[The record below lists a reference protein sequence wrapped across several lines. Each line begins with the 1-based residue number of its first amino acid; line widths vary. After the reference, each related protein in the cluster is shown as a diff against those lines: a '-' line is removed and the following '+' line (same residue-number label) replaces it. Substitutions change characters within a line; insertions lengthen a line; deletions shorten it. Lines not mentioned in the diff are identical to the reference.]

1 MLKGR
6 LLLTAALNKSSCM
19 KAFFPVISSTSSSSV
34 YLIDGSGFIFR
45 AFHALPPLA
54 RPDGTQVGAVLGFCN
69 ILLKL
74 LQDHQPQR
82 LAVIFDA
89 GRKTFRHA
97 IYPDYKAN
105 RPPPPPELIPQFA
118 LIREACHAFHIPLV
132 ELENYEA
139 DDILATYA
147 NQALEQR
154 CDVTIVS
161 SDKDLMQLI
170 GPHVR
175 LYDPLKNRAIEEA
188 QVIEKFGVP
197 PAQVVDVQA
206 LIGDKSDHV
215 PGVPGIGV
223 KTAAELI
230 QRFGTLENLYQHLEE
245 IPQPRRRKMLEENK
259 AQAFISKQ
267 LVTLKQ
273 DLSLGASLDD
283 FARRPFDQGSVQ
295 AFLKENHFFTLSS
308 RLEKQGA
315 FSKPEAA
322 PSQSLQTDAYSL
334 IQDPQTLAGWLGQAK
349 KQGYVVIDVETT
361 SLHAMEAKLVGIAI
375 GLSPGQAAY
384 IPLTH
389 QTEVPQISPEI
400 ALDMLRPVLTDPS
413 IRKISHNLKYD
424 LLVLANAGIEAVSP
438 VEDTLLMSYVLDAGL
453 HSHSLDFLAQ
463 HHLNHTTISF
473 KDVAG
478 VGREQRTF
486 DHVPLDV
493 ACAYAAEDADVT
505 LRLYHLFR
513 QRLQQAHLQTL
524 YQTLEKP
531 LIPVVV
537 AMEKA
542 GILVDVVRLEK
553 LSESFGE
560 RLKVLEEEIYT
571 LTGETF
577 NIASPKQL
585 GEILFEKLHFPGG
598 KKGKSGAYSTS
609 ADVLEVFADQGH
621 LLPTRL
627 LEWRQLAKLKNTY
640 TDALL
645 TQINPQT
652 GRIHTSYVMAGTSTG
667 RLASTDPNLQNI
679 PIRTPEGK
687 AIRQAFIPQPG
698 YRLVSL
704 DYSQIELRLLAHLGN
719 VASLQEAFRNHV
731 DIHAQTAS
739 QVFGVPLER
748 VDAGLRRKAKAINFG
763 ILYGLSPFGLAKQL
777 GIPQRDAAAHIQAY
791 FQHYPGIQHY
801 LEETKDFARSQGYVT
816 TLLGRRCYVPE
827 IQDRNPV
834 RRNGAE
840 RQAIN
845 APLQGSSADIIK
857 RAMVALFQYLHAEKS
872 EARLLLQVHDELL
885 LEIPEGE
892 VSLRVPAL
900 QALMSNVVKL
910 CVPLEVGVGVGFN
923 WDDAHP

>member
-1 MLKGR
+1 
-6 LLLTAALNKSSCM
+6 M
-19 KAFFPVISSTSSSSV
+19 KVFFEMTSPSTPASRV

-45 AFHALPPLA
+45 AFHALPPLT
-54 RPDGTQVGAVLGFCN
+54 RPDGTPVGAVLGFCN

-89 GRKTFRHA
+89 GRQTFRHG

-118 LIREACHAFHIPLV
+118 LIREACRAFHIPLV
-132 ELENYEA
+132 EQEGYEA

-147 NQALEQR
+147 REATQR
-154 CDVTIVS
+154 GCEVTLVS
-161 SDKDLMQLI
+161 SDKDLMQLV

-175 LYDPLKNRAIEEA
+175 LYDPLKNRPIGEE

-197 PAQVVDVQA
+197 PGQVVDVQA
-206 LIGDKSDHV
+206 LIGDKSDNV

-230 QRFGTLENLYQHLEE
+230 QQFGTLENLYQHVDD
-245 IPQPRRRKMLEENK
+245 IPQPRRRTMLLDNR
-259 AQAFISKQ
+259 ALAFLSKQ

-273 DLSLGASLDD
+273 DMCLEASLDD
-283 FARRPFDQGSVQ
+283 FTLHPFDQGKVE
-295 AFLKENHFFTLSS
+295 AFLKENHFFSLLS

-315 FSKPEAA
+315 FSTKDPPAA
-322 PSQSLQTDAYSL
+322 SEPLQPSAYAL
-334 IQDPQTLAGWLGQAK
+334 IQDPETLAGWLAQAK
-349 KQGYVVIDVETT
+349 RQGYVVIDVETT
-361 SLHAMEAKLVGIAI
+361 SLHAMEAKLVGIAL

-384 IPLTH
+384 VPLTH
-389 QTEVPQISPEI
+389 QTEAPQIQLET
-400 ALDMLRPVLTDPS
+400 ALDMLKPLFADPS
-413 IRKISHNLKYD
+413 IRKIGHNLKYD
-424 LLVLANAGIEAVSP
+424 LLVLANAGVETVSP
-438 VEDTLLMSYVLDAGL
+438 VEDTLLMSYVLNTGK
-453 HSHSLDFLAQ
+453 HGHSLDFLAQ
-463 HHLNHTTISF
+463 HELHHTPISF
-473 KDVAG
+473 KEVAG

-486 DHVPLDV
+486 DYVPLDR

-513 QRLQQAHLQTL
+513 PRLQQAHLHTL
-524 YQTLEKP
+524 YEILEKP

-542 GILVDVVRLEK
+542 GILIDADALEK
-553 LSESFGE
+553 LSLSFE
-560 RLKVLEEEIYT
+560 QRLKVLEAEIYT

-609 ADVLEVFADQGH
+609 ADVLEVFAAQGH
-621 LLPTRL
+621 LLPARL
-627 LEWRQLAKLKNTY
+627 LDWRQLAKLKNTY

-645 TQINPQT
+645 AQINPQT
-652 GRIHTSYVMAGTSTG
+652 GRIHTAYVMAGTSTG

-679 PIRTPEGK
+679 PIRSTDGK

-698 YRLVSL
+698 YRFVSL
-704 DYSQIELRLLAHLGN
+704 DYSQIELRLLAHMGN
-719 VASLQEAFRNHV
+719 VTSLQDAFRNQI

-777 GIPQRDAAAHIQAY
+777 GIPQSEAAAYIQAY
-791 FQHYPGIQHY
+791 FQHYPGIQQY
-801 LEETKDFARSQGYVT
+801 LEETKALARTQGYVT
-816 TLLGRRCYVPE
+816 TLLGRRCY
-827 IQDRNPV
+827 ILDSQNQNHIKRSA
-834 RRNGAE
+834 AE

-845 APLQGSSADIIK
+845 APLQGSSADLIK
-857 RAMVALFQYLHAEKS
+857 RAMIQLFRYLQENTTQ
-872 EARLLLQVHDELL
+872 ARLLLQVHDELL
-885 LEIPEGE
+885 LEIPEDE
-892 VSLRVPAL
+892 VATLVPVL
-900 QALMSNVVKL
+900 QSLMSNVAAL
-910 CVPLEVGVGVGFN
+910 CVPLEVGVGVGLN